1 MGEVLGTIVPLAL
14 VIAISPIPIV
24 AQILVLFT
32 DAPKANAAA
41 YLVGFVAGVGA
52 AFALLLGVAQVLDA
66 AAAGRD
72 RSTVRSW
79 VLIGFGVVLLAGAVR
94 RFAKRPRAGEEP
106 RMPGWMS
113 RIAGLTPS
121 RSVVLGA
128 GVGLLNPKN
137 LLAVVPAA
145 AAIASSSLSSA
156 ESIAAAAAFVVV
168 AAVGVSVPLVAA
180 VAMGERADPVLRG
193 WKDWL
198 TRNNALVMAGLFLVL
213 GIWLVVDGITAL

>member
-1 MGEVLGTIVPLAL
+1 MGEVLGTVVPLAL
-14 VIAISPIPIV
+14 LIAISPIPIV

-32 DAPKANAAA
+32 DAPKLNAAA

-66 AAAGRD
+66 ATAGTD
-72 RSTVRSW
+72 RSALRSW
-79 VLIGFGVVLLAGAVR
+79 VLIGFGVLLLAAAVR
-94 RFAKRPRAGEEP
+94 RFARRPREGEEP
-106 RMPGWMS
+106 RMPDWMS
-113 RIAGLTPS
+113 RIASLTPS

-145 AAIASSSLSSA
+145 AAVGSSSLGTA
-156 ESIAAAAAFVVV
+156 ESVAAAAVFVVV

-180 VAMGERADPVLRG
+180 VVMGERADPVLRG
-193 WKDWL
+193 WKEWL

-213 GIWLVVDGITAL
+213 GIWLVVDGISAL